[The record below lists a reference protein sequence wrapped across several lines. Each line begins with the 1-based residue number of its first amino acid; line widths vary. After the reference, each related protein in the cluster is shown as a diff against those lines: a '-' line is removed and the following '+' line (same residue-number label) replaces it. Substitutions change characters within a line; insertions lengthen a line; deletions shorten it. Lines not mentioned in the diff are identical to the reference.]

1 MGKTSSAYWNAFME
15 TLPRDDLVKIQVR
28 KFREVLK
35 HAIKMSPMYRE
46 KFQNLGLNPE
56 DVKSPED
63 IRKIPC
69 TEKSELRESQECG
82 GPYLYGKTLGTDIE
96 SLCSLHQTS
105 GTTGRPVYVPDTY
118 RSWQWRIEPW
128 ACMLYMMGFREKDR
142 VFIPFGYNVYVA
154 FWSGHYAA
162 EKLGCE
168 VIPGGALDTRARI
181 QKMMELRASAL
192 FNTPTYGLHMA
203 EVAKEM
209 GINPSRDLGI
219 RKMVCAGEPM
229 PEATR
234 RRLEALWSADVYNHI
249 GGAETCGWA
258 GMCAEKKDLHVLEP
272 YFLVEIL
279 DRQTLSKPCVAGE
292 EGVAVITP
300 LFYRALP
307 LVRFNTNDVMVLAKG
322 ACGCGR
328 TSLRIE
334 RILGRSDELHK
345 IRGVLFSPQA
355 VEEIICGCFPDI
367 VEHEIIVTRKF
378 AMDEVTLRVEA
389 HPSVKK
395 DECEDIGK
403 SLLEQIKV
411 KTNLRFGLE
420 WAKPGELP
428 RYTLK
433 AKRFKDLRSQEEV
446 YGK

>member
-1 MGKTSSAYWNAFME
+1 MRDKPYWNPFLE
-15 TLPRDDLVKIQVR
+15 TLPREELLKIQIR
-28 KFREVLK
+28 RFRQVLN
-35 HAIKMSPMYRE
+35 HAIQWSPMYKE
-46 KFQNLGLNPE
+46 KFTGLGQTAE
-56 DVKSPED
+56 DVKSLD
-63 IRKIPC
+63 DVRRIPL
-69 TEKSELRESQECG
+69 TEKSDLREAQERG
-82 GPYLYGKTLGTDIE
+82 DPYPYGKTLVEIE
-96 SLCSLHQTS
+96 DLCSLHQTS

-118 RSWQWRIEPW
+118 KSWQWRIEPW
-128 ACMLYMMGFREKDR
+128 TCMLYMMGFRETDR

-209 GINPSRDLGI
+209 GIDPARDLGI
-219 RKMVCAGEPM
+219 RKMVCAGEAM

-234 RRLEALWSADVYNHI
+234 RRLEELWNADVYNHI

-258 GMCAEKKDLHVLEP
+258 GMCTEKKDLHVLEP

-279 DRQTLSKPCVAGE
+279 DSRTLSKPSEPGE

-307 LVRFNTNDVMVLAKG
+307 IVRFNTNDLVLPAAG
-322 ACGCGR
+322 ECGCGR

-334 RILGRSDELHK
+334 KVLGRVDELHK
-345 IRGVLFSPQA
+345 IRGILFSPQA
-355 VEEIICGCFPDI
+355 VEEVIFGCFPEI
-367 VEHEIIVTRKF
+367 VEHEIIVTRNS
-378 AMDEVTLRVEA
+378 AMDEVTLRIEVN
-389 HPSVKK
+389 PTVKK
-395 DECEDIGK
+395 GEYERIGR
-403 SLLEQIKV
+403 SLLEQLKV
-411 KTNLRFGLE
+411 KTNLRFALE

-433 AKRFKDLRSQEEV
+433 AKRFKDLRSHEGI
-446 YGK
+446 YGS